1 MSQFY
6 IRSTQQ
12 LATESEVRA
21 LFPNTSMPQFLGKE
35 TLDQLGVDVVL
46 QTPQPTPT
54 DLQIVELTG
63 VQTDALGNVVQKWE
77 LKSRFVAPGKA
88 AKEKEYLAQLLE
100 AGKTAKLSTVDS
112 VRLQKEKAGVLY
124 TFPDG
129 DGVVQTRNDA
139 DLRNVMAV
147 TTSALVLKAHGVDA
161 AVIPFRDEGDMIHM
175 LSADQAIAM
184 GMAVQGAISATYQ
197 WSWAKKAE
205 IAAVTTKAAL
215 EAITLE

>member
-21 LFPNTSMPQFLGKE
+21 LFPNVSFPPQLNKDLLDSLGI
-35 TLDQLGVDVVL
+35 DVVFPV
-46 QTPQPTPT
+46 PQPEVT
-54 DLQIVELTG
+54 DLQITELAGVE
-63 VQTDALGNVVQKWE
+63 TDALGNTVQKWVV
-77 LKSRFVAPGKA
+77 KSRFVAPGRA

-129 DGVVQTRNDA
+129 DGTVQTRNDV

-147 TTSALVLKAHGVDA
+147 TTSALVIKAQGVDA
-161 AVIPFRDEGDMIHM
+161 AVIPFRDEGDVVHM
-175 LSADQAIAM
+175 LTADQAIAM
-184 GMAVQGAISATYQ
+184 GMAVQGAVSATYQ
-197 WSWAKKAE
+197 WAWAKKAE